1 MPASFQCTRSSPA
14 HCLAG
19 GQDNAAPTDYTA
31 LKAIRDIR
39 EFAFAL
45 GLTLM
50 GCAGLLLLSSCLRL
64 MSGQLWRG
72 AKLLNC
78 AVAVVGELHYVMVLP
93 CVACALLV
101 VLGVFAYCIGEA
113 LLSDDRPRVCVF
125 AALPLQ
131 DARIQKPRLMG
142 PPSKCRAASHEFCVL
157 VLHCIGC
164 PADGVQV
171 FCMLHQCACFLP
183 SGWKVHAHSG
193 VPVPGAHMTLI
204 PVHIAH
210 VGMGSAVHLVSP
222 DVPVLVPCVASLG
235 AMRGLS

>member
-1 MPASFQCTRSSPA
+1 MPASFQYTTSSPA
-14 HCLAG
+14 QCLAG
-19 GQDNAAPTDYTA
+19 GQDNAAPTVYTA

-113 LLSDDRPRVCVF
+113 LLSDDRPRMCVF
-125 AALPLQ
+125 AELPLPG
-131 DARIQKPRLMG
+131 ARIQKPQADGATQQVQGSKPWSLR
-142 PPSKCRAASHEFCVL
+142 PSAS
-157 VLHCIGC
+157 LHRC

-171 FCMLHQCACFLP
+171 FCMLHRCACFCHQAGRYIHIL
-183 SGWKVHAHSG
+183 GCLCQ
-193 VPVPGAHMTLI
+193 VPT
-204 PVHIAH
+204 
-210 VGMGSAVHLVSP
+210 
-222 DVPVLVPCVASLG
+222 
-235 AMRGLS
+235 